1 MDIESNKSFQ
11 EAFVK
16 SIPSLSKKL
25 ARRSKIELS
34 LMQKK
39 LQKRQR
45 AIMRLF
51 QLCYFPKPVP
61 T

>member
-25 ARRSKIELS
+25 ARRSKIEFVINA
-34 LMQKK
+34 K
-39 LQKRQR
+39 LRKRQR

-51 QLCYFPKPVP
+51 QLFYFPKPVP

>member
-16 SIPSLSKKL
+16 SILLLSKKL
-25 ARRSKIELS
+25 ARRSKIEFVINA
-34 LMQKK
+34 K
-39 LQKRQR
+39 LQKRQI

>member
-11 EAFVK
+11 DAFVK

-25 ARRSKIELS
+25 ARRSKIEFVINA
-34 LMQKK
+34 K

>member
-25 ARRSKIELS
+25 ARRSKIEFVINA
-34 LMQKK
+34 K

>member
-25 ARRSKIELS
+25 ARRSKIEFVINA
-34 LMQKK
+34 K

-45 AIMRLF
+45 AIMRRF
-51 QLCYFPKPVP
+51 QLRYFLKPVP

>member
-25 ARRSKIELS
+25 ARRSKIEFVINA
-34 LMQKK
+34 K

-51 QLCYFPKPVP
+51 QLCHFMKPVP

>member
-25 ARRSKIELS
+25 ARRSNIELVINA
-34 LMQKK
+34 K